1 MNQGLLLFGHGS
13 RDPTWAD
20 PFRRIVEHI
29 AAARP
34 ELPVALG
41 FLEFLPPDLPAA
53 ADTLVAS
60 GCTRIHVV
68 PMFLGTGGH
77 VRRDLPRL
85 VQQLRERH
93 PGVTWVLRPT
103 IGDHPDVVAAMSQA
117 AREGLE

>member
-13 RDPTWAD
+13 RDPAWAD
-20 PFRRIVEHI
+20 PFRRIAEHI
-29 AAARP
+29 TAARP
-34 ELPVALG
+34 DLPVALG
-41 FLEFLPPDLPAA
+41 FLEFLPPDLSAA

-60 GCTRIHVV
+60 GCASVHVV

-93 PGVTWVLRPT
+93 PGVIWVLRPP
-103 IGDHPDVVAAMSQA
+103 IGDHPDVVAAMSRA
-117 AREGLE
+117 ARDGLE